1 MYDPRQDLGVF
12 AFRRRFTVTAPPK
25 GFRCG
30 VGGWKVRVS
39 ADNRYRLYCNGKL
52 VGRGP
57 QRGDERHWFYE
68 TIDLEPYL
76 VTGENELVALVWNFG
91 WLAPMA
97 QHTVRTAFVLEDLLS
112 PVGEGFSTPSAWE
125 VAQVE
130 GWDFKMMH
138 SGVGDFYIDVG
149 PGEIIR
155 GSGPGTGDLLVNL
168 SSLEWREPNVIC
180 NAEERGTNGGGTPW
194 MLIPATLPPQRY
206 ELRSELPLPIP
217 DGEGAGGWGDSVYD
231 FQELLCA
238 YPRFH
243 ISGPAGTE
251 VTVTYAESMWV
262 IGSNDKG
269 NRSEYEGKEVR
280 GYQDKFILSGSDD
293 VFEPLW
299 WRTFR
304 FMGISTK
311 PCAGSSLT
319 PQPPLPQRGE
329 GESRVTPPPN
339 PLPINGEGEPEIR
352 IQIYETGCPY
362 AVESSFEADDPWVK
376 PIWDVSV
383 RTAQRCAGETYFDC
397 PYYEQLQYV
406 GDSRIQALIG
416 YYLGRDRA
424 LPRNCVDQIGWS
436 IMDNGLTQSRYP
448 SRQTQ
453 VIPPFSLWWVMML
466 YDQMLYDQDYLRQ
479 TDWLAEPPRYP
490 QGLIRTVTEGY
501 WNSEH
506 GFWPFTDWCPEWPAG
521 VAPGGWRSAPTS
533 LLAVTASLAQ
543 KRCLEPFEE
552 GGWLSG
558 ENWFVHKT
566 EVERWFFKKDN
577 GLVGQK
583 EPKTEPASEH
593 AEALY
598 RIFQMMALRPPDPWP
613 TEALAAA
620 NAAKCTYYFS
630 YYKHLAMFGGQ
641 NSPHTYMELLAPWK
655 EQIENG
661 LTTFAENPEPTRSDC
676 HAWSAHPI
684 LGFFQIVA
692 GVTSTAPGWKRACI
706 APNPGD
712 LKRFAAR
719 IAHPDGDLSVCFEDQ
734 RFLVDSPVPF
744 EFRWEGKSH
753 NFEAGRH
760 DLGR

>member
-1 MYDPRQDLGVF
+1 MAEAWNAKWISYVYDPRQDLGVF
-12 AFRRRFTVTAPPK
+12 AFRRRFTVAAPPK

-112 PVGEGFSTPSAWE
+112 PVGEGFSTPNAWE
-125 VAQVE
+125 VARVE

-149 PGEIIR
+149 PGEIIH

-168 SSLEWREPNVIC
+168 RSLEWREPNVIC

-194 MLIPATLPPQRY
+194 MLIPATLPAQRY
-206 ELRSELPLPIP
+206 ELRSELPLSIY
-217 DGEGAGGWGDSVYD
+217 GEGAGGWGASVYD

-243 ISGPAGTE
+243 IYGPAGTE

-280 GYQDKFILSGSDD
+280 GYQDKFILSGGND

-304 FMGISTK
+304 FMSVG
-311 PCAGSSLT
+311 L
-319 PQPPLPQRGE
+319 
-329 GESRVTPPPN
+329 TPPPS

-352 IQIYETGCPY
+352 IQIYETGYPY

-453 VIPPFSLWWVMML
+453 VIPPFSLWWVLML
-466 YDQMLYDQDYLRQ
+466 FDQMLYDEV
-479 TDWLAEPPRYP
+479 AEPKADRGERQRQMRRVTATFDNLRYREAKDD
-490 QGLIRTVTEGY
+490 G
-501 WNSEH
+501 
-506 GFWPFTDWCPEWPAG
+506 GFWNFGDWVPTWTWG
-521 VAPGGWRSAPTS
+521 VPPGDSRSAVHQLT
-533 LLAVTASLAQ
+533 LILAHLADTHTLNKKLVKVEERRPADIPGFKWSLAQ
-543 KRCLEPFEE
+543 GQHAK
-552 GGWLSG
+552 
-558 ENWFVHKT
+558 
-566 EVERWFFKKDN
+566 VEN
-577 GLVGQK
+577 GLVQLLRDPTK
-583 EPKTEPASEH
+583 SSSEH

-598 RIFQMMALRPPDPWP
+598 RIGLDMSGLPVPPWP

-641 NSPHTYMELLAPWK
+641 NSPQTYMELLAPWK

-692 GVTSTAPGWKRACI
+692 GVTSTAPGWKKACI

-712 LKRFAAR
+712 LNRFAAR

-734 RFLVDSPVPF
+734 RFVVDSPVPF